1 MFCPNCGDIEMT
13 SNAFGVFARHGLT
26 HTCPMCGYSEKR

>member
-13 SNAFGVFARHGLT
+13 SNVGSAFAKRTLT
-26 HTCPMCGYSEKR
+26 HTCPVCGYSEKR